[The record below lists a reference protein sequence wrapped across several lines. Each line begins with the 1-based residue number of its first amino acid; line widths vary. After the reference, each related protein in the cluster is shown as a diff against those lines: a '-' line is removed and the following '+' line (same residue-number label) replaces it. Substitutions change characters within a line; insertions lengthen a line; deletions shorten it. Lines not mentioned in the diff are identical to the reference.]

1 MFIIKRPLCLAALG
15 LALVLLCLPADLW
28 IKDPPAERE
37 RPPVLTG
44 IICHMEPDG
53 MTVWLTDTNYPDTG
67 IILVSFEAETSFS
80 IGNTILLENNYKIR
94 EPETPSNPGQF
105 DARLYYQTKGIG
117 LLCYAREAEL
127 VRDDV
132 RPLSQLLY
140 ELQKAFSDRIRR
152 LFPENKS
159 GVLEAMLL
167 GNKTDLEAETRSLY
181 QKSGMSH
188 LLAISGVKTLK
199 LDIPLVPETRI
210 NWAFVPLHIA
220 IIYILKLCLD
230 EEIIPRC
237 RFPCSRGYFT
247 KCINWQ
253 KKQ

>member
-152 LFPENKS
+152 LFPEDKS

-181 QKSGMSH
+181 Q
-188 LLAISGVKTLK
+188 
-199 LDIPLVPETRI
+199 
-210 NWAFVPLHIA
+210 
-220 IIYILKLCLD
+220 
-230 EEIIPRC
+230 RC
-237 RFPCSRGYFT
+237 V
-247 KCINWQ
+247 
-253 KKQ
+253 